1 MSTTATSP
9 AAADAV
15 AGDAVSIKR
24 RWWLE
29 IVYVLIFYII
39 YSMIRNQFGSGGNFA
54 VGNQR
59 ALDNAKLIID
69 IEKSIGLFIEEA
81 VQEAV
86 IGWDWFVQFWNV
98 FYGSLHFVITGA
110 AMIYLYAKFPNRYR
124 RYRNVLAATTSFA
137 LIGFL
142 TFPLMPP
149 RLLNAGQPF
158 GATLSDYT
166 FVDTLAD
173 VGGLWSFDSGT
184 MQSISNQWAAMPS
197 LHIAWAM
204 WCTVALFPVF
214 RRTSAK
220 IVLVLYPVLSLY
232 AIVVTANHYWI
243 DAVGGALILWAG
255 WHVGTRSSTWIRPR
269 LPAPDTEPKADR
281 VTESEIDA
289 AH

>member
-110 AMIYLYAKFPNRYR
+110 AMIYLYARVSEPLSALSECSGRHHVVRPDRVSDVSAHATSAPQR
-124 RYRNVLAATTSFA
+124 RPAVRCHAQRLHLRRHAGRCRGPVVVRFRNDAVDLQSVGRDAKPSHRVGDVVHGCAIPRVSQNQRKDCLGAVPGVVVVRHRCDRQPLLDRRGGWCLDPVGWLARGYP
-137 LIGFL
+137 LIN
-142 TFPLMPP
+142 MDS
-149 RLLNAGQPF
+149 AQ
-158 GATLSDYT
+158 A
-166 FVDTLAD
+166 
-173 VGGLWSFDSGT
+173 SGT
-184 MQSISNQWAAMPS
+184 
-197 LHIAWAM
+197 
-204 WCTVALFPVF
+204 
-214 RRTSAK
+214 
-220 IVLVLYPVLSLY
+220 
-232 AIVVTANHYWI
+232 
-243 DAVGGALILWAG
+243 
-255 WHVGTRSSTWIRPR
+255 
-269 LPAPDTEPKADR
+269 
-281 VTESEIDA
+281 
-289 AH
+289 